1 MNLPISMNDESS
13 LMVGI
18 RSMGLSFD
26 SIIGYQDLEGQLR
39 SIVDDQYVYNMLSIA
54 NDRFKT
60 NTERIRRFQVNISRI
75 FSNTTNKE
83 DREARKQRK
92 RAEGL
97 ALQQSLRGAVDNEK
111 SHNEADETA
120 VQDLWN

>member
-1 MNLPISMNDESS
+1 MNLPTSVNDESS

-60 NTERIRRFQVNISRI
+60 NTERIRRFQINISRI

-97 ALQQSLRGAVDNEK
+97 ALQQSLRSAVDSEK